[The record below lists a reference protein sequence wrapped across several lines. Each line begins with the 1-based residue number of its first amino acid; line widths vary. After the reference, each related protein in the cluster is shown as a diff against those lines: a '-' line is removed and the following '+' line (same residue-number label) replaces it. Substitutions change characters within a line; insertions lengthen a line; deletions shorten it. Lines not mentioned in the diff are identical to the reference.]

1 MRIENFK
8 KKKGVNKLQR
18 ITVNPSS
25 KLSGTVKINGSKNA
39 SLPIMAASILCNEGC
54 VLNNLPDIDD
64 IKNMSE
70 ILNSSGMNS
79 KKSQLLKNSYICEA
93 SSELSPFAAYEKT
106 NKLRASFL
114 VAGAFLAKTGYAQ
127 ISYPGGCPIGSRP
140 IDLHL
145 KGFEKLGASI
155 STKNGYIEIKAQ
167 TLKGNKIYL
176 DFPSVG
182 ATENIMIA
190 ATNAKGKTII
200 ENAAAEPEIK
210 DLADFIN
217 KMGGEV
223 SGAGTDTI
231 IINGVEKLSGGEYSV
246 IPDRIE
252 AGTYMILAAAT
263 RGKIKLENII
273 PEHLAPICAKLKET
287 GTSVLVS
294 KNSVTVEGK
303 ANFRAVDIKTLPHP
317 GFPTDLQAQ
326 FCAMMTKAKGTSI
339 ITETIFENRFMHIGE
354 LKRMGAKITL
364 EGRSAIIEGVGKLF
378 GTQTKSTDLRAG
390 AALIIASLMAEGESV
405 IEDDGY
411 IKRGYCDFTE
421 NLRNLGADIKEETIV

>member
-1 MRIENFK
+1 MQK
-8 KKKGVNKLQR
+8 

-25 KLSGTVKINGSKNA
+25 NINGTVKINGSKNA
-39 SLPIMAASILCNEGC
+39 SLPIMAASILCTEGC
-54 VLNNLPDIDD
+54 VLKNLPDITD

-70 ILNSSGMNS
+70 ILKSSGINS
-79 KKSQLLKNSYICEA
+79 QKSSVFQDSYICEA
-93 SSELSPFAAYEKT
+93 SNELHPFAIYEKT

-114 VAGAFLAKTGYAQ
+114 VAGPLLAKTGYAQ
-127 ISYPGGCPIGSRP
+127 ISYPGGCAIGERP
-140 IDLHL
+140 VDLHL
-145 KGFEKLGASI
+145 KGFEKLGASVN
-155 STKNGYIEIKAQ
+155 TKNGYIEIKAQ
-167 TLKGNKIYL
+167 KLKGSKIYL

-190 ATNAKGKTII
+190 SATAKGKTII

-217 KMGGEV
+217 KMGGEI

-231 IINGVEKLSGGEYSV
+231 IINGVEKLFGGEYTV

-287 GTSVLVS
+287 GTSVTVS

-303 ANFRAVDIKTLPHP
+303 ANYRAVDIKTLPHP

-339 ITETIFENRFMHIGE
+339 ITETIFENRFRHVGE
-354 LKRMGAKITL
+354 LKRMGAKITV
-364 EGRSAIIEGVGKLF
+364 EGRSAIVEGTQKLF
-378 GTQTKSTDLRAG
+378 GTQIKSTDLRAG
-390 AALIIASLMAEGESV
+390 ASLIIAALMAEGTSV
-405 IEDDGY
+405 IEDNGY
-411 IKRGYCDFTE
+411 IDRGYFNFIQ
-421 NLRNLGADIKEETIV
+421 NLKELGADIKKEDLK